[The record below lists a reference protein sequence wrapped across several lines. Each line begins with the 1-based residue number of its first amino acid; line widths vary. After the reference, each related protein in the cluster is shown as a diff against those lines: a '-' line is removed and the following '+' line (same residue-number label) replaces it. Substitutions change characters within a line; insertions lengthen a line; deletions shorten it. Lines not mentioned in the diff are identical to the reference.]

1 MRYSLSIDRRNPTT
15 LTQQVS
21 ALIRRGVSEGHF
33 KDGAVLPSRAELSR
47 KLGVSECVV
56 RAGLDALVD
65 EGLLVS
71 RRGIGYVV
79 ACCRQRAASGR
90 VLVIRLAHLD
100 SYGFSVANRIF
111 LSELTDAGYAVTCV
125 YLGPRS
131 SANLGAV
138 RRALRLRPDFIVFRA
153 RLPARSP
160 LVRLVARS
168 GVPFLHSGLKN
179 TSAAKFGKATEAFV
193 AACRSRGVHSVG
205 LVLFGRDGLID
216 AEGLLKDH
224 GIWVETIETEA
235 DRAVTLEEIQRAGM
249 LAMRKRLRL
258 GTPLPDVLLF
268 CDDYLTLGAL
278 PVLLEAGVR
287 IPEDVSL
294 VTLSNR
300 GFGPVFTKSLARIE
314 YDAAAN
320 ATAFAKGVVK
330 WLRTGVFAADASVP
344 AVYQPGETFPGRRG
358 GGK

>member
-47 KLGVSECVV
+47 KLGVGECVV

-205 LVLFGRDGLID
+205 LVLFGRDGLTD
-216 AEGLLKDH
+216 AEGLLKEH